1 MALRGG
7 QFETVAIPKRL
18 ELQTA
23 VAARGYSFSTDS
35 FLSNA
40 FLEKDPNDGQMWVRK
55 RPGFSGAFGGAGAGA
70 PAGIYTFRNT
80 TTGAPIV
87 LSIVGTGVYRNVT
100 GSTLLGNMSA
110 NAGTFRFETVN
121 YTGLLGSRVAV
132 IGSNSTTNAYY
143 TDGTTF
149 SQIID
154 PDFPTSRVIGWAFLD
169 DTLYVMTPEAD
180 IRGSGIADP
189 TTWDPLNT
197 IAARDDADFGVGI
210 ARHMSYVVA
219 LKEQSIQF
227 FYNAGNPSG
236 SPLKRLPG
244 SKLSFGCAHGATVQD
259 IDGELFFIGVSRG
272 VVPFAMKLVNLQP
285 VLISNE
291 AVNRI
296 LASGLYNFG
305 GATWISF
312 VLRVGGHRFYVVS
325 STIGDFTL
333 AYDLQYNTWYRWT
346 SPTGGMWTP
355 LSAAYDLTGLASST
369 TAQTILQDS
378 VDAGIHICNIPEAT
392 YGAFGRLGARD
403 NDVVFPVDIYT
414 QNYDFG
420 TTRSKQLSAMYFTA
434 DQIAGTNLQVRYS
447 DDDRQTWSNFR
458 EVPLGVAI
466 PSLHDCGSFAKR
478 AWHFRH
484 VSAEPFRL
492 KTSDMQLDI
501 GTL

>member
-1 MALRGG
+1 MLPGG
-7 QFETVAIPKRL
+7 QFQTVAIPKRL
-18 ELQTA
+18 ELHTSI
-23 VAARGYSFSTDS
+23 AARGYDFSTDS

-40 FLEKDPNDGQMWVRK
+40 FLEKDPNDGQTWIRK
-55 RPGFSGAFGGAGAGA
+55 RPGFSSEIGGTGVGQ
-70 PAGIYTFRNT
+70 PKGIYTFRNT
-80 TTGAPIV
+80 GSGNPIV
-87 LSIVGTGVYRNVT
+87 LSIVGSSVYRNVVNPV
-100 GSTLLGNMSA
+100 LIGNLSA

-121 YTGLLGSRVAV
+121 YTGLAGDRVVV
-132 IGSNSTTNAYY
+132 IGSDTATAAYY
-143 TDGTTF
+143 TDGTNF
-149 SQIID
+149 SQITD
-154 PDFPTSRVIGWAFLD
+154 PDFPTGRVTGWAFLD
-169 DTLYVMTPEAD
+169 DTLYCMTRVGD
-180 IRGSGIADP
+180 IRGSGIANP
-189 TTWDPLNT
+189 TSWDPLNS
-197 IAARDDADFGVGI
+197 IAARDEADFGVGI

-219 LKEQSIQF
+219 LKERSIQF

-244 SKLSFGCAHGATVQD
+244 TKLSIGCAHGATIQD

-272 VVPFAMKLVNLQP
+272 VVPFAMKLVNMNP

-291 AVNRI
+291 SVNRI
-296 LASGLYNFG
+296 LATGLDDFIG
-305 GATWISF
+305 TTWSSF

-346 SPTGGMWTP
+346 SPTGGAWTP
-355 LSAAYDLTGLASST
+355 VSAAYDLTGLLNSD

-378 VDAGIHICNIPEAT
+378 VTARIHICNIPEAV
-392 YGAFGRLGARD
+392 YGNFGRIGAMD
-403 NDVVFPVDIYT
+403 NAVVFPVDIYT

-420 TTRSKQLSAMYFTA
+420 TTRSKQLAGMYFTA
-434 DQIAGTNLQVRYS
+434 DQIVGTNLQVRYS

-458 EVPLGVAI
+458 EVPLSAAV

-484 VSAEPFRL
+484 QSAEPFRL